1 MYRCEREREDKMER
15 NPDDARRPSHN
26 VNRKDFRNDPRPDG
40 HRPPRFEDDR
50 NHENGRP
57 PKGPRAPRRDFDDS
71 RPQRPDKRRDFDDR
85 RPPRAKRPSMRGPQF
100 KQITKL
106 FQDNKEMIEYVNENG
121 ALGHKIDIFKI
132 DEGLYK
138 VVVVEN
144 GSKGKIVDLE
154 QEL

>member
-1 MYRCEREREDKMER
+1 MEK
-15 NPDDARRPSHN
+15 NPDDARRPRHN
-26 VNRKDFRNDPRPDG
+26 MIRKDFRNEPRPDG
-40 HRPPRFEDDR
+40 HRPPRLEDNR
-50 NHENGRP
+50 NHDGDRP
-57 PKGPRAPRRDFDDS
+57 VKGP
-71 RPQRPDKRRDFDDR
+71 RPDKRRDLDDR

-100 KQITKL
+100 QQITKL

-138 VVVVEN
+138 VVIVEN
-144 GSKGKIVDLE
+144 GLKGKIVNLE